1 MLRFGLLMLP
11 FILSGCTS
19 PGTNSIADRV
29 VTDKAGMIF
38 VPPVEAHETA
48 APETPAPKTTAQETT
63 ECIQLHQVR
72 STRVIDRI
80 GIAYEMPNRKVWL
93 NRPKW
98 GASMLKEYLVM
109 VTRGD
114 RNTLCSGDIVRFMDS
129 SPVGF
134 LGAVALGPFVRY
146 SNNE

>member
-11 FILSGCTS
+11 FIFSGCTS
-19 PGTNSIADRV
+19 PGISSIADRAAP
-29 VTDKAGMIF
+29 DRAGMIF
-38 VPPVEAHETA
+38 VPPVEAHET
-48 APETPAPKTTAQETT
+48 TAPKTTAPKTTTQETT
-63 ECIQLHQVR
+63 ECIQLHRVR

-129 SPVGF
+129 SPAGF

-146 SNNE
+146 PSSE